1 MLKNLFIA
9 ARELGTEFDA
19 QLKGLGLTSARVRV
33 LLLLARSP
41 GGMTQ
46 ASIADRLRVEPPT
59 AVRILDGLEA
69 LGHIR
74 RLPMPNDRRAKMVE
88 LTATGEPLAR
98 QAGLASD
105 RIELVLLD
113 GLDPADIAAT
123 DRVLASLITRIEA
136 LKSADLSTAAAPK
149 QLS

>member
-46 ASIADRLRVEPPT
+46 ISIADRLRVEPPT

-98 QAGLASD
+98 QAGLVSD
-105 RIELVLLD
+105 RLEKILLD
-113 GLDPADIAAT
+113 SLDPEDVAT
-123 DRVLASLITRIEA
+123 TERVLASLITRIEA
-136 LKSADLSTAAAPK
+136 LKSTDLSTTAK

>member
-1 MLKNLFIA
+1 VLKNLFIA

-46 ASIADRLRVEPPT
+46 ISIADRLRVEPPT

-98 QAGLASD
+98 QAGLVSD
-105 RIELVLLD
+105 RLEKILLD
-113 GLDPADIAAT
+113 SLDPEDVAT
-123 DRVLASLITRIEA
+123 TERVLASLITRIEA
-136 LKSADLSTAAAPK
+136 LKSTDLSTTAK

>member
-33 LLLLARSP
+33 LLLLARSD

-74 RLPMPNDRRAKMVE
+74 RLPMPNDRRAKLVE
-88 LTATGEPLAR
+88 LTPTGEPLAR
-98 QAGLASD
+98 QAGAVSD
-105 RIELVLLD
+105 RLEQLLLD
-113 GLDPADIAAT
+113 DLDPADIAAT
-123 DRVLASLITRIEA
+123 DRVLASLTAKIEA
-136 LKSADLSTAAAPK
+136 LKSTGLSHAATPGK
-149 QLS
+149 PS